1 MTKCLLARYAEI
13 GIKGKNRLVFEK
25 KLVSNIKTMFSASK
39 LSFSQIARPRGRVI
53 IFTEHPGNI
62 LRRVFGIV
70 NYSPAVQTSI
80 DKSMTD
86 AAIKLSGLKP
96 GKTFRVTCQRLDK
109 TLPFTSNDV
118 ARDLGAELVKQT
130 KAEVNLTDYDVE
142 VCVELIEGKAYVF
155 TQRVACFGGLP
166 INSQARLLALIENS
180 QDELAALLLLKR
192 GCDIVPVCFKKK
204 SLKLLQAFGCLN
216 KPIMTCCL
224 EDLTSIAQEKK
235 AFGLVTGQMLEQFKP
250 MPTNLMILRPLIAY
264 DEEQVKVKL
273 NEFKAALK

>member
-1 MTKCLLARYAEI
+1 MTKCLLVRYAEI

-25 KLVSNIKTMFSASK
+25 KLVSNIKTIFSQNK
-39 LSFSQIARPRGRVI
+39 LGFSQITRPRGRVI
-53 IFTEHPGNI
+53 IFTEHTGNI
-62 LRRVFGIV
+62 LKRVFGIV

-86 AAIKLSGLKP
+86 AAIKLSGVRQ

-130 KAEVNLTDYDVE
+130 KAKVNLTDYDIE
-142 VCVELIEGKAYVF
+142 VCIELIEGKAYVF
-155 TQRVACFGGLP
+155 TQRIPCFGGLP
-166 INSQARLLALIENS
+166 INSQARLLALIEKP

-204 SLKLLQAFGCLN
+204 PLKLLRAFGCLN
-216 KPIMTCCL
+216 KPVMVCCL
-224 EDLTSIAQEKK
+224 EDLEGIAQEKK
-235 AFGLVTGQMLEQFKP
+235 AFGLVTGEMLEQFKP
-250 MPTNLMILRPLIAY
+250 MPSSLMVLRPLIAY
-264 DEEQVKVKL
+264 DKEQVKVKL
-273 NEFKAALK
+273 DEFKAALK